1 MNIDHY
7 TYRLTW
13 SPEDGEHVGLCA
25 EFPSLSWLSETP
37 QGALEGI
44 RNTVAEVIVDMQ
56 ANGEIVPEP
65 LAEHRYSGEFRVRI
79 PPTLHR
85 KLVIDAAEL
94 GVSLNRLA
102 SLKLALG

>member
-1 MNIDHY
+1 MDIDHY

-13 SPEDGEHVGLCA
+13 SPEDNEHVGLCT
-25 EFPSLSWLSETP
+25 EFPSLSWLDVTP
-37 QGALEGI
+37 EGALDGI
-44 RNTVAEVIVDMQ
+44 RKVVAEVVADMQ
-56 ANGEIVPEP
+56 ANGEAVPAP

-85 KLVIDAAEL
+85 ALVIEAAEL

-102 SLKLALG
+102 SLKLAAN